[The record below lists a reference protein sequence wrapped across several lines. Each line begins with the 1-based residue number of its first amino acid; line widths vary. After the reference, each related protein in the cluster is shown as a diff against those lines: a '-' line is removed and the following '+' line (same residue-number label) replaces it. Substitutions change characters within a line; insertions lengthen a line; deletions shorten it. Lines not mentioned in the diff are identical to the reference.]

1 MGIYTH
7 FYYLPFYFQAVQTR
21 TAVGSG
27 IRTLPYIVVSTIFA
41 IIAGAGTTI
50 FGYFTPF
57 MLAGGAIFTIG
68 AGLLITLKVST
79 PIGMWVGYQVLAG
92 AGAGMALQPPFIAV
106 QAVLSEADLPVGNA
120 LTGFFNTCGAAIAV
134 SVAQNIFAETL
145 IKQLAETVPQ
155 VNADLIIRAGA
166 TNVAAVTPPSF
177 LPLVLQAYNTGV
189 TTAFTFAIAAGGL
202 AFFFGLGV
210 EWKSVKGKK
219 LNAGMA

>member
-1 MGIYTH
+1 
-7 FYYLPFYFQAVQTR
+7 
-21 TAVGSG
+21 
-27 IRTLPYIVVSTIFA
+27 VSTIFA

-57 MLAGGAIFTIG
+57 MLAGGVIFTIG

-79 PIGMWVGYQVLAG
+79 PTGMWVGYPILAG
-92 AGAGMALQPPFIAV
+92 AGAGMALQTPFIAV

-134 SVAQNIFAETL
+134 SIAQNIFAETL
-145 IKQLAETVPQ
+145 AKQLAKTVPQ
-155 VNADLIIRAGA
+155 VNPALIIGAGA
-166 TNVAAVTPPSF
+166 TNVAAVTPPIL

-189 TTAFTFAIAAGGL
+189 TTAFIFAIATGGL
-202 AFFFGLGV
+202 AFCFGLGV

-219 LNAGMA
+219 LSAGAA